1 MEGDALLEKSKN
13 QNSVFSGIKTFLE
26 FIETYG
32 NHFEKRKYFTIDEKF
47 EIIKKE
53 PSFIQEMA
61 YIFFQ
66 TKSSS
71 IKNQIESW
79 IKEEFFHTYKEKDK
93 KIERMSKFEKEKL
106 KESFRRSIVNKDT
119 IHSIKLGNELF
130 HRDRKVFFEI
140 MYKFSLISSDCN
152 KLVKTFFAEIM
163 LDIDGTFNEIRKYT
177 DEIIKNIINY
187 FVKSESEFIDY
198 SCKNSI
204 EYFVRNKTDL
214 LYKKIYMKKY
224 SEIIEK
230 YNINNIPEIKF
241 QMDKA
246 KTESKTGNSAVVK
259 KNTNTNSKTSNEI
272 DNEEYKKLSE
282 SKKILYNY
290 LENE

>member
-1 MEGDALLEKSKN
+1 MEKSKN
-13 QNSVFSGIKTFLE
+13 QNSIFSGVKTFSE

-71 IKNQIESW
+71 IKNQIESR

-106 KESFRRSIVNKDT
+106 KESFKRSIVNKDT

-204 EYFVRNKTDL
+204 EYFVQNKTDL

>member
-1 MEGDALLEKSKN
+1 MEKSKN
-13 QNSVFSGIKTFLE
+13 QNFVFSGIKTFSE

-32 NHFEKRKYFTIDEKF
+32 NHFGKRKYFTIDEKF

-66 TKSSS
+66 TKNSS
-71 IKNQIESW
+71 IKNQIESL

-177 DEIIKNIINY
+177 DEIIKWIKQKQR
-187 FVKSESEFIDY
+187 VKQ
-198 SCKNSI
+198 
-204 EYFVRNKTDL
+204 
-214 LYKKIYMKKY
+214 
-224 SEIIEK
+224 EIV
-230 YNINNIPEIKF
+230 
-241 QMDKA
+241 Q
-246 KTESKTGNSAVVK
+246 S
-259 KNTNTNSKTSNEI
+259 
-272 DNEEYKKLSE
+272 
-282 SKKILYNY
+282 SKKILIQTVKQAMK
-290 LENE
+290 

>member
-13 QNSVFSGIKTFLE
+13 QNPIFSGIKTFLE

-66 TKSSS
+66 TENSS
-71 IKNQIESW
+71 IKNQIESL

-93 KIERMSKFEKEKL
+93 KIERMSKFKKEKL

-241 QMDKA
+241 QMD
-246 KTESKTGNSAVVK
+246 
-259 KNTNTNSKTSNEI
+259 
-272 DNEEYKKLSE
+272 NEEYKKLSE

>member
-13 QNSVFSGIKTFLE
+13 QNPIFSGIKTFSE

-32 NHFEKRKYFTIDEKF
+32 NHLEKRKYFTIDEEF

-66 TKSSS
+66 TKNSS
-71 IKNQIESW
+71 IKNQIESR

-259 KNTNTNSKTSNEI
+259 KNTNTNGKTSNEI

>member
-1 MEGDALLEKSKN
+1 MEGVTLLEKSKN
-13 QNSVFSGIKTFLE
+13 QNFVFSGIKTFSE

-32 NHFEKRKYFTIDEKF
+32 NHLEKRKYFTIDEEF

-66 TKSSS
+66 TKNSS
-71 IKNQIESW
+71 IKNQIESQ
-79 IKEEFFHTYKEKDK
+79 IKEEFFYTYKEKDK

-140 MYKFSLISSDCN
+140 MYKFSLISSDSN

-241 QMDKA
+241 Q
-246 KTESKTGNSAVVK
+246 
-259 KNTNTNSKTSNEI
+259 I
-272 DNEEYKKLSE
+272 DSEEYKKLSE

>member
-32 NHFEKRKYFTIDEKF
+32 NHFEKRKYFTIDEEF

-66 TKSSS
+66 TKNSS
-71 IKNQIESW
+71 IKNQIESL

-241 QMDKA
+241 QMD
-246 KTESKTGNSAVVK
+246 
-259 KNTNTNSKTSNEI
+259 
-272 DNEEYKKLSE
+272 NEEYKKLSE

>member
-13 QNSVFSGIKTFLE
+13 QNSVFSSIKTFLE

-66 TKSSS
+66 TKNSS
-71 IKNQIESW
+71 IKNQIESL

-259 KNTNTNSKTSNEI
+259 KNTNTNGKTSNEI